1 MIKIFTLLRTLFW
14 QIKTHSGCMGAH
26 CIHMMCIING
36 LANCYFNTQ
45 LHPHAQSRA
54 ESVGAEQENSV
65 NMMSGGA
72 QVRALGAPK
81 PSLNPN

>member
-1 MIKIFTLLRTLFW
+1 MFWEIKRY
-14 QIKTHSGCMGAH
+14 SGGMAAH

-36 LANCYFNTQ
+36 LANCYFNTR
-45 LHPHAQSRA
+45 LHPHAQSR
-54 ESVGAEQENSV
+54 ESVGAVQENSV